1 MRPAGLDE
9 PSVQLGTI
17 TTEFSAPINAPS
29 HAAYAPLE
37 AVSSGN
43 DAPTH
48 VVPDHSFKA
57 AAKVNASFEESGDN
71 DDAQELD
78 FSEFQEV
85 VARICHF
92 KIPASQREGSAFELT
107 LHTWLT
113 LLFLPK
119 YKALLK
125 EKKRGTGKKH
135 L

>member
-1 MRPAGLDE
+1 MHPLRPFQIYAAADQKSAVLD
-9 PSVQLGTI
+9 
-17 TTEFSAPINAPS
+17 SATNETVNLPELIFMMKEGGMIDPE
-29 HAAYAPLE
+29 L
-37 AVSSGN
+37 
-43 DAPTH
+43 TL
-48 VVPDHSFKA
+48 VVLTDIF
-57 AAKVNASFEESGDN
+57 AKVNASFEESGDN